1 MDLRMNYDGIMSSR
15 IQQVQ
20 PSGIRKF
27 FDILEEMKDAISLG
41 IGEPDFVT
49 PWEIR
54 DAAIKS
60 VQAGKTQYT
69 SNAGL
74 LSLREEIA
82 GYLSARFN
90 AVYEPGSEIIVTIGA
105 SEAIDL
111 ALRTLVRPGDE
122 VLIPSPSYVS
132 YAPNAA
138 ITGGV
143 AVAVET
149 SAKNGFALTPELLE
163 KAITPRSKALI
174 LPYPNNPTGA
184 IMTRAQ
190 LEKIAEVAERHDL
203 FVISDEIYAELTY
216 GQKHASFAAI
226 PGMKKRTIL
235 INGFSKAFAMTGW
248 RLGYFCAPEAVVK
261 AAYKIHQ
268 YTIMCAPTASQVAGE
283 AALRSGREDEYR
295 AVTEM
300 RESYDVRR
308 RYLVAKFNE
317 IGLSTFEPK
326 GAFYVFPSVKSTG
339 LTGDE
344 FAERLLKEQRVAVVP
359 GSAFG
364 DSGKYFVRCS
374 YATSLADLKTA
385 AQRIKAFLSEIG
397 ADK

>member
-1 MDLRMNYDGIMSSR
+1 MDYDKYLNPA
-15 IQQVQ
+15 VAALP
-20 PSGIRKF
+20 PSGIRRF
-27 FDILEEMKDAISLG
+27 FELASSIRDCISLG
-41 IGEPDFVT
+41 VGEPDFVT

>member
-1 MDLRMNYDGIMSSR
+1 MDYDKYLNPA
-15 IQQVQ
+15 VAALP
-20 PSGIRKF
+20 PSGIRRF
-27 FDILEEMKDAISLG
+27 FELASSIRDCISLG
-41 IGEPDFVT
+41 VGEPDFVT

-111 ALRTLVRPGDE
+111 ALRTLVRPSDE

-203 FVISDEIYAELTY
+203 FIISDEIYAELTY

-385 AQRIKAFLSEIG
+385 VERIKAFLSEIG

>member
-1 MDLRMNYDGIMSSR
+1 MDYDKYLNPA
-15 IQQVQ
+15 VAALP
-20 PSGIRKF
+20 PSGIRRF
-27 FDILEEMKDAISLG
+27 FELASSIRDCISLG
-41 IGEPDFVT
+41 VGEPDFVT

-385 AQRIKAFLSEIG
+385 VERIKAFLSEIG

>member
-1 MDLRMNYDGIMSSR
+1 MDYDKYLNPAVASLP
-15 IQQVQ
+15 
-20 PSGIRKF
+20 PSGIRRF
-27 FDILEEMKDAISLG
+27 FELASNIRDCISLG
-41 IGEPDFVT
+41 VGEPDFVT

-216 GQKHASFAAI
+216 GQKHASFAVI

>member
-1 MDLRMNYDGIMSSR
+1 MDYGKYLNPA
-15 IQQVQ
+15 VAALP
-20 PSGIRKF
+20 PSGIRRF
-27 FDILEEMKDAISLG
+27 FELASSIRDCISLG
-41 IGEPDFVT
+41 VGEPDFVT

-60 VQAGKTQYT
+60 IQAGKTQYT

-385 AQRIKAFLSEIG
+385 AQRIKAFLSGIG

>member
-1 MDLRMNYDGIMSSR
+1 MDYDKYLNPA
-15 IQQVQ
+15 VAALP
-20 PSGIRKF
+20 PSGIRRF
-27 FDILEEMKDAISLG
+27 FELASSIRDCISLG
-41 IGEPDFVT
+41 VGEPDFVT

-163 KAITPRSKALI
+163 KAITPRSKVLI

>member
-1 MDLRMNYDGIMSSR
+1 MDYSKYLNPA
-15 IQQVQ
+15 VAALP
-20 PSGIRKF
+20 PSGIRRF
-27 FDILEEMKDAISLG
+27 FELASSIRDCISLG
-41 IGEPDFVT
+41 VGEPDFVT

-60 VQAGKTQYT
+60 IQAGKTQYT

-235 INGFSKAFAMTGW
+235 VNGFSKAFAMTGW

>member
-1 MDLRMNYDGIMSSR
+1 MDYDKYLNPA
-15 IQQVQ
+15 VAALP
-20 PSGIRKF
+20 PSGIRRF
-27 FDILEEMKDAISLG
+27 FELASSIRDCISLG
-41 IGEPDFVT
+41 VGEPDFVT

-163 KAITPRSKALI
+163 KAITPRSKVLI

-248 RLGYFCAPEAVVK
+248 RLGYFCAPEAIVK

>member
-1 MDLRMNYDGIMSSR
+1 MDYDKYLNPA
-15 IQQVQ
+15 VAALP
-20 PSGIRKF
+20 PSGIRRF
-27 FDILEEMKDAISLG
+27 FELASSIRDCISLG
-41 IGEPDFVT
+41 VGEPDFVT

-90 AVYEPGSEIIVTIGA
+90 AVYEPSSEIIVTIGA

-111 ALRTLVRPGDE
+111 ALRTLVCPGDE

-149 SAKNGFALTPELLE
+149 SAENGFALTPELLE

-190 LEKIAEVAERHDL
+190 LEKIAEVAKRHDL

>member
-1 MDLRMNYDGIMSSR
+1 MDYDKYLNPA
-15 IQQVQ
+15 VAALP
-20 PSGIRKF
+20 PSGIRRF
-27 FDILEEMKDAISLG
+27 FELASSIRDCISLG
-41 IGEPDFVT
+41 VGEPDFVT

-111 ALRTLVRPGDE
+111 ALRTLVCPGDE

-344 FAERLLKEQRVAVVP
+344 FAERLLKEKRVAVVP

>member
-1 MDLRMNYDGIMSSR
+1 MDYDKYLNPA
-15 IQQVQ
+15 VAALP
-20 PSGIRKF
+20 PSGIRRF
-27 FDILEEMKDAISLG
+27 FELASSIRDCISLG
-41 IGEPDFVT
+41 VGEPDFVT

-111 ALRTLVRPGDE
+111 ALRTLVCPGDE

-261 AAYKIHQ
+261 VAYKIHQ

>member
-1 MDLRMNYDGIMSSR
+1 MDYDKYLNPA
-15 IQQVQ
+15 VAALP
-20 PSGIRKF
+20 PSGIRRF
-27 FDILEEMKDAISLG
+27 FELASSIRDCISLG
-41 IGEPDFVT
+41 VGEPDFVT

-60 VQAGKTQYT
+60 IQAGKTQYT

-82 GYLSARFN
+82 GYLSTRFN

-111 ALRTLVRPGDE
+111 ALRTLVCPGDE

-385 AQRIKAFLSEIG
+385 VERIKAFLSEIG

>member
-1 MDLRMNYDGIMSSR
+1 MDYDKYLNPA
-15 IQQVQ
+15 VAALP
-20 PSGIRKF
+20 PSGIRRF
-27 FDILEEMKDAISLG
+27 FELASSIRDCISLG
-41 IGEPDFVT
+41 VGEPDFVT

-82 GYLSARFN
+82 GYLSSRFN

-111 ALRTLVRPGDE
+111 ALRTLVCPGDE

-143 AVAVET
+143 AVPVET
-149 SAKNGFALTPELLE
+149 SAENGFVLTPELLE

-190 LEKIAEVAERHDL
+190 LEKIADVVEKRDL

-283 AALRSGREDEYR
+283 VALRSGREDEYR

-344 FAERLLKEQRVAVVP
+344 FAERLLKKQRVAVVP

-364 DSGKYFVRCS
+364 NSGKYFVRCS

-385 AQRIKAFLSEIG
+385 TQRIKAFLSEIG

>member
-1 MDLRMNYDGIMSSR
+1 MDYDKYLNPAVASLP
-15 IQQVQ
+15 
-20 PSGIRKF
+20 PSGIRRF
-27 FDILEEMKDAISLG
+27 FELASSIRDCISLG
-41 IGEPDFVT
+41 VGEPDFVT

-163 KAITPRSKALI
+163 KAITPRSKVLI

-190 LEKIAEVAERHDL
+190 LEKIAEVVERHDL

>member
-1 MDLRMNYDGIMSSR
+1 MDYDKYLNPA
-15 IQQVQ
+15 VAALP
-20 PSGIRKF
+20 PSGIRRF
-27 FDILEEMKDAISLG
+27 FELASSIRDCISLG
-41 IGEPDFVT
+41 VGEPDFVT

-111 ALRTLVRPGDE
+111 ALRTIVRPGDE

-385 AQRIKAFLSEIG
+385 AQRIKAFLSGIG

>member
-1 MDLRMNYDGIMSSR
+1 MDYNKYLNPA
-15 IQQVQ
+15 VAALP
-20 PSGIRKF
+20 PSGIRRF
-27 FDILEEMKDAISLG
+27 FELASSIRDCISLG
-41 IGEPDFVT
+41 VGEPDFVT

-190 LEKIAEVAERHDL
+190 LEKIAEVAERNDL

-283 AALRSGREDEYR
+283 AALRSCREDEYR

>member
-1 MDLRMNYDGIMSSR
+1 MDYDKYLNPA
-15 IQQVQ
+15 VAALP
-20 PSGIRKF
+20 PSGIRRF
-27 FDILEEMKDAISLG
+27 FELASSIRDCISLG
-41 IGEPDFVT
+41 VGEPDFVT

-385 AQRIKAFLSEIG
+385 VERIKAFLSEIG
-397 ADK
+397 SDK

>member
-1 MDLRMNYDGIMSSR
+1 MDYDKYLNPA
-15 IQQVQ
+15 VAALP
-20 PSGIRKF
+20 PSGIRRF
-27 FDILEEMKDAISLG
+27 FELASSIRDCISLG
-41 IGEPDFVT
+41 VGEPDFVT

-74 LSLREEIA
+74 LSLREEVA

-385 AQRIKAFLSEIG
+385 AQRIKAFLSGIG

>member
-1 MDLRMNYDGIMSSR
+1 MDYDKYLNPAVASLP
-15 IQQVQ
+15 
-20 PSGIRKF
+20 PSGIRRF
-27 FDILEEMKDAISLG
+27 FELASSIRDCISLG
-41 IGEPDFVT
+41 VGEPDFVT

>member
-1 MDLRMNYDGIMSSR
+1 MDYDKYLNPA
-15 IQQVQ
+15 VTALP
-20 PSGIRKF
+20 PSGIRRF
-27 FDILEEMKDAISLG
+27 FELASSIRDCISLG
-41 IGEPDFVT
+41 VGEPDFVT

>member
-1 MDLRMNYDGIMSSR
+1 MDYGKYLNPA
-15 IQQVQ
+15 VAALP
-20 PSGIRKF
+20 PSGIRRF
-27 FDILEEMKDAISLG
+27 FELASSIRDCISLG
-41 IGEPDFVT
+41 VGEPDFVT

-385 AQRIKAFLSEIG
+385 VERIKAFLSGIG

>member
-1 MDLRMNYDGIMSSR
+1 MDYDKYLNPA
-15 IQQVQ
+15 VAALP
-20 PSGIRKF
+20 PSGIRRF
-27 FDILEEMKDAISLG
+27 FELASSIRDCISLG
-41 IGEPDFVT
+41 VGEPDFVT

-90 AVYEPGSEIIVTIGA
+90 AVYEPSSEIIVTIGA

-149 SAKNGFALTPELLE
+149 SAENGFALTPELLE

-190 LEKIAEVAERHDL
+190 LEKIAEVAERNDL

>member
-1 MDLRMNYDGIMSSR
+1 MDYDKYLNPA
-15 IQQVQ
+15 VAALP
-20 PSGIRKF
+20 PSGIRRF
-27 FDILEEMKDAISLG
+27 FELASSIRDCISLG
-41 IGEPDFVT
+41 VGEPDFVT

-60 VQAGKTQYT
+60 IQAGKTQYT

-74 LSLREEIA
+74 FSLREEIA
-82 GYLSARFN
+82 GYLSARFD

-163 KAITPRSKALI
+163 KAITPRSKVLI

-190 LEKIAEVAERHDL
+190 LEKIAEVAERNDL

>member
-1 MDLRMNYDGIMSSR
+1 MDYDKYLNPA
-15 IQQVQ
+15 VAALP
-20 PSGIRKF
+20 PSGIRRF
-27 FDILEEMKDAISLG
+27 FELASSIRDCISLG
-41 IGEPDFVT
+41 VGEPDFVT

-226 PGMKKRTIL
+226 PEMKKRTIL

>member
-1 MDLRMNYDGIMSSR
+1 MDYDKYLNPA
-15 IQQVQ
+15 VATLP
-20 PSGIRKF
+20 PSGIRRF
-27 FDILEEMKDAISLG
+27 FELASSIRDCISLG
-41 IGEPDFVT
+41 VGEPDFVT

-385 AQRIKAFLSEIG
+385 VERIKAFLSEIG

>member
-1 MDLRMNYDGIMSSR
+1 MDYDKYLNPA
-15 IQQVQ
+15 VAALP
-20 PSGIRKF
+20 PSGIRRF
-27 FDILEEMKDAISLG
+27 FELASSIRDCISLG
-41 IGEPDFVT
+41 VGEPDFVT

-60 VQAGKTQYT
+60 IQAGKTQYT

-82 GYLSARFN
+82 GYLSTRFN

-385 AQRIKAFLSEIG
+385 VERIKAFLSEIG

>member
-1 MDLRMNYDGIMSSR
+1 MDYDKYLNPA
-15 IQQVQ
+15 VAALP
-20 PSGIRKF
+20 PSGIRRF
-27 FDILEEMKDAISLG
+27 FELASSIRDCISLG
-41 IGEPDFVT
+41 VGEPDFVT

-364 DSGKYFVRCS
+364 NSGKYFVRCS

>member
-1 MDLRMNYDGIMSSR
+1 MDYNKYLNPA
-15 IQQVQ
+15 VAALP
-20 PSGIRKF
+20 PSGIRRF
-27 FDILEEMKDAISLG
+27 FELASSIRDCISLG
-41 IGEPDFVT
+41 VGEPDFVT

-397 ADK
+397 SDK

>member
-1 MDLRMNYDGIMSSR
+1 MDYDKYLNPA
-15 IQQVQ
+15 VAALP
-20 PSGIRKF
+20 PSGIRRF
-27 FDILEEMKDAISLG
+27 FELASSIRDCISLG
-41 IGEPDFVT
+41 VGEPDFVT

-60 VQAGKTQYT
+60 IQAGKTQYT

-143 AVAVET
+143 AVPVET

>member
-1 MDLRMNYDGIMSSR
+1 MDYDKYLNPA
-15 IQQVQ
+15 VAALP
-20 PSGIRKF
+20 PSGIRRF
-27 FDILEEMKDAISLG
+27 FELASSIRDCISLG
-41 IGEPDFVT
+41 VGEPDFVT

-149 SAKNGFALTPELLE
+149 SAENGFALTPELLE

-190 LEKIAEVAERHDL
+190 LEKIAEVAERNDL

-374 YATSLADLKTA
+374 YAASLADLKTA

>member
-1 MDLRMNYDGIMSSR
+1 MDYDKYLNPA
-15 IQQVQ
+15 VAALP
-20 PSGIRKF
+20 PSGIRRF
-27 FDILEEMKDAISLG
+27 FELASSIRDCISLG
-41 IGEPDFVT
+41 VGEPDFVT

-90 AVYEPGSEIIVTIGA
+90 AVYEPSSEIIVTIGA

-385 AQRIKAFLSEIG
+385 VGRIKAFLSEIG

>member
-1 MDLRMNYDGIMSSR
+1 MDYDKYLNPA
-15 IQQVQ
+15 VAALP
-20 PSGIRKF
+20 PSGIRRF
-27 FDILEEMKDAISLG
+27 FELASSIRDCISLG
-41 IGEPDFVT
+41 VGEPDFVT

-74 LSLREEIA
+74 ASLREEIA

-143 AVAVET
+143 AVPVET
-149 SAKNGFALTPELLE
+149 SAENGFALTPELLE

-190 LEKIAEVAERHDL
+190 LEKIADVVEKRDL

-344 FAERLLKEQRVAVVP
+344 FAERLLKSQRVAVVP

-364 DSGKYFVRCS
+364 NSGRYFVRCS

-385 AQRIKAFLSEIG
+385 TQRIKAFLSEIG

>member
-1 MDLRMNYDGIMSSR
+1 MDYDKYLNPA
-15 IQQVQ
+15 VAALP
-20 PSGIRKF
+20 PSGIRRF
-27 FDILEEMKDAISLG
+27 FELASSIRDCISLG
-41 IGEPDFVT
+41 VGEPDFVT

-385 AQRIKAFLSEIG
+385 VGRIKAFLSEIG

>member
-1 MDLRMNYDGIMSSR
+1 MDYDKYLNPA
-15 IQQVQ
+15 VAALP
-20 PSGIRKF
+20 PSGIRRF
-27 FDILEEMKDAISLG
+27 FELASSIRDCISLG
-41 IGEPDFVT
+41 VGEPDFVT

-163 KAITPRSKALI
+163 KAITPRSKVLI

-385 AQRIKAFLSEIG
+385 VERIKAFLSGIG

>member
-1 MDLRMNYDGIMSSR
+1 MDYDKYLNPA
-15 IQQVQ
+15 VAALP
-20 PSGIRKF
+20 PSGIRRF
-27 FDILEEMKDAISLG
+27 FELASSIRDCISLG
-41 IGEPDFVT
+41 VGEPDFVT

-143 AVAVET
+143 AVPVET

-385 AQRIKAFLSEIG
+385 VERIKAFLSEIG